1 LAKKSRALPIYV
13 LNGPNLNLL
22 GLREPE
28 IYGRT
33 TLPEIGKMVA
43 SRAKAHGLTTVFRQ
57 SNHEGELVDWIQEAR
72 TKACGVIINGG
83 AYSHTS
89 LALHDALRAVDR
101 PVVEVHL
108 SNPFAREEF
117 RHHSRISPVAHGVIV
132 GFGAHSYVLAVDALA
147 SLVERATA

>member
-1 LAKKSRALPIYV
+1 MAKKSRALPIYV

-43 SRAKAHGLTTVFRQ
+43 KQAKMHGLTTVFRQ

-72 TKACGVIINGG
+72 TKACGIVINGG

-89 LALHDALRAVDR
+89 LALHDALRAVDL

-132 GFGAHSYVLAVDALA
+132 GFGAQSYALAVDALA
-147 SLVERATA
+147 SLLERASA

>member
-1 LAKKSRALPIYV
+1 MAKKSLPIYV

-33 TLPEIGKMVA
+33 SLAEIGKMVTKQ
-43 SRAKAHGLTTVFRQ
+43 AKTHGLSVVFRQ
-57 SNHEGELVDWIQEAR
+57 SNQEGELVDWIQEAR
-72 TKACGVIINGG
+72 AKSAGLIINGG

-89 LALHDALRAVDR
+89 IALHDALRALDK

-117 RHHSRISPVAHGVIV
+117 RHHSRLSPVAKGVIV
-132 GFGAHSYVLAVDALA
+132 GFGAQSYVLAVDALA
-147 SLVERATA
+147 SLLEGSAV

>member
-1 LAKKSRALPIYV
+1 VAKKSKALPIYV

-22 GLREPE
+22 GLREPQ

-33 TLPEIGKMVA
+33 TLAEIGRMVA
-43 SRAKAHGLTTVFRQ
+43 KQAKTHGLSVVFRQ
-57 SNHEGELVDWIQEAR
+57 SNHEGELIDWIQEAR
-72 TKACGVIINGG
+72 TKSAGLIINGG

-89 LALHDALRAVDR
+89 LALHDALRALDK

-117 RHHSRISPVAHGVIV
+117 RHHSRLSPVAKGVIV
-132 GFGAHSYVLAVDALA
+132 GFGAQSYVLAVDALA
-147 SLVERATA
+147 SLLEGSAV